1 MLFDV
6 VTVREATTLVEKEV
20 VPTPS
25 RWRSFEKEM
34 HPKQEVEGVNRLEV
48 LPVFSQAL

>member
-34 HPKQEVEGVNRLEV
+34 HPGPEVASVDRVEV
-48 LPVFSQAL
+48 LPVFS